1 MKKRGRRGE
10 LHLVARPL
18 HLVHNVKASM
28 QEKRVQVP
36 GFGTEAGNAVAALLR
51 GAKLKLEERVV
62 LCAYDA
68 EVVRHVFRGMRDWGE
83 VCNWVS
89 MLKDYN

>member
-1 MKKRGRRGE
+1 
-10 LHLVARPL
+10 
-18 HLVHNVKASM
+18 M

-68 EVVRHVFRGMRDWGE
+68 EVVRHVFGGGG
-83 VCNWVS
+83 
-89 MLKDYN
+89 